1 LPLASLLRPCRP
13 TVAFSRREAS
23 AASEAV
29 GWKRGLGGY
38 RFSQGLL
45 PMNSFTA
52 AILSFSRRE
61 ASAASEAKGSGAQ
74 SA

>member
-1 LPLASLLRPCRP
+1 MAFKFHLCFTKRLANGSR
-13 TVAFSRREAS
+13 FSRREAS

-29 GWKRGLGGY
+29 GWKRMLGGY

-52 AILSFSRRE
+52 AILSFSSSK
-61 ASAASEAKGSGAQ
+61 ASGHPLLAATS
-74 SA
+74 